1 MGSNQSSRQS
11 TNFGTYANNFAY
23 HNSSALFEV
32 LDEVFGYLMGYTA
45 TDEPSVVVVSVEG
58 PTGKLFLVNTNEIE
72 DVVMNSGL
80 DSLPIYMF

>member
-1 MGSNQSSRQS
+1 
-11 TNFGTYANNFAY
+11 
-23 HNSSALFEV
+23 
-32 LDEVFGYLMGYTA
+32 MGYTA
-45 TDEPSVVVVSVEG
+45 TDEPSVVTVSVEG